1 MIKLV
6 DQLSPMGSFPVA
18 EAKDINFSDN
28 ESLQDK
34 YDNGE
39 LGGSNAD
46 YSFETLDLLKE
57 YVTTSTSA
65 YPGQLLYD
73 KSTGIL
79 YKVNQ
84 DKTDVDAVGSGSGA
98 IIDDTTAS
106 DTTVYSSNKVDDLI
120 LQATG
125 TSNSK
130 IIVCADAV
138 NTVDLA
144 SDRYQYL
151 LADYTIHKVT
161 EGIDVD
167 VTDEVYV
174 NIIRIEEAQ
183 YDALPDEEKNK
194 DYTWYVT

>member
-1 MIKLV
+1 M
-6 DQLSPMGSFPVA
+6 
-18 EAKDINFSDN
+18 
-28 ESLQDK
+28 
-34 YDNGE
+34 
-39 LGGSNAD
+39 
-46 YSFETLDLLKE
+46 
-57 YVTTSTSA
+57 
-65 YPGQLLYD
+65 
-73 KSTGIL
+73 
-79 YKVNQ
+79 
-84 DKTDVDAVGSGSGA
+84 
-98 IIDDTTAS
+98 
-106 DTTVYSSNKVDDLI
+106 I